1 MASLKNTTILGL
13 YDSNFFVENFFG
25 DCFFFMFLCFF
36 MFCDV
41 QALGIE
47 TEEDICKL
55 STYFMHIP
63 EDRPDEHEKVG
74 IWN

>member
-1 MASLKNTTILGL
+1 MTQIFLWKISLGI
-13 YDSNFFVENFFG
+13 V
-25 DCFFFMFLCFF
+25 FFMFLCFF

-63 EDRPDEHEKVG
+63 DDRPDEHEKVG